1 MNLPDQSEES
11 KLSMIEE
18 QKDELNANDYSDAE
32 DTDSWID
39 VKKDTDTLDNEQ
51 IRKLIEETLFGDA
64 YKEFEEIELSSKL
77 EIFNIHD

>member
-18 QKDELNANDYSDAE
+18 QKDELNANDDSDAE
-32 DTDSWID
+32 DTDSWIY

-51 IRKLIEETLFGDA
+51 IRKLI
-64 YKEFEEIELSSKL
+64 
-77 EIFNIHD
+77 